1 MAAWVDHLQT
11 TAWSSHAVCPLA
23 ALVMRMRWGWGGVE
37 KERES
42 ARAEREKFIDNEVTE
57 EQVTEEEMTQV
68 TEAEFTTRVYYT
80 TTVHHSGTTP
90 SPGHRRA
97 SPISGRGSVQQS

>member
-1 MAAWVDHLQT
+1 M
-11 TAWSSHAVCPLA
+11 
-23 ALVMRMRWGWGGVE
+23 GGPSTDDGMVLPCRVPPRRPRDADE
-37 KERES
+37 MGLGGSGEGERER